1 MQFNKS
7 NLQSKDEI
15 FQSLDEQG
23 NIVHVSDGW
32 LEKLGYAREE
42 VIGKFFGTFLDDK
55 SLPQV
60 QKNFPHLKD
69 YGFVNNVPLLVKM
82 KNGTL
87 TEAVLNGIS
96 EYDGTGH
103 FQNTI
108 CEIRTVHDIL
118 HSELEVKKMLDN
130 ERFLRN
136 TLNLKA
142 NVLELMHKEHDFELF
157 LNNIIHVLEEPL
169 DIKAVYI
176 IDRGNL
182 HGHPDTIANE
192 IINSLYPTLKE
203 NSFLFETKE
212 DTSSEDLLELMQKD
226 DVFGFAGKVISLKN
240 HTIYILFF
248 LNEIELKDEWKNVLK
263 EIISLFVYGV
273 KTIIQK
279 DEKEALTKHSQELL
293 ETIEKESLRKTLA
306 LSVGTVGTWEWKYD
320 DNTLLWDDVMY
331 DIYGIAKDK
340 DKSSP
345 YSMWSNAIDPSN
357 KSSVEENLFNAK
369 DTNGEYNVK
378 FWISTVNNE
387 RKYIHAIGKNE
398 LNNDGKA
405 IRMVGVN
412 IDITKSKQAE
422 DDLQTAYSN
431 LKKAESIAKIG
442 NWSLDLGSNKLT
454 WSDEIFKIFEID
466 KNEFDA
472 SYDRFMHAIH
482 PDDRDMVNQAYETS
496 LQTQEA
502 YEIVHSLLMDDGR
515 IKYVKEQCETDFDEE
530 GKPLVSIG
538 TVQDITKEKLAEQAI
553 LKANDKAN
561 KANEAK
567 SEFLA
572 NMSHEIRTPMTGI
585 LGFVDRLQKGESDSE
600 RKKQFQVIRNSGE
613 TLLNIINDILDFS
626 KIESGKLELESIPF
640 RLKETL
646 QISTHSFHQL
656 ASAKNINL
664 FNAVNEN
671 VPVCA
676 YGDETRLKQV
686 IFNLF
691 NNAIKFT
698 NSGGNITL
706 QTRFNEENNILH
718 VAIIDT
724 GVGIA
729 KDNLE
734 KIFQAFSQ
742 EDVST
747 TRKFGGTGLGLSI
760 SSSFVNLMGGELKV
774 ESNVGKGSKFYFE
787 IPIKICS
794 ETDMEDKNEI
804 TKGSDDILSFEG
816 SVLIVED
823 NKTNQMLLSMILDD
837 HGVNYDI
844 ACNGAEGVMM
854 NKLNN
859 YKIILMDENMPI
871 MNGIE
876 ATKNIR
882 EQEIDTGDY
891 TPIIAVTANALKDD
905 RKRFLDAGMDD
916 YISKP
921 YDEDDIVSVLKK
933 YMYVLKED

>member
-7 NLQSKDEI
+7 NLESKDKI

-23 NIVHVSDGW
+23 RIVHVSDGW

-87 TEAVLNGIS
+87 AEAVLNGIS

-142 NVLELMHKEHDFELF
+142 NVLELMHKEHEFELF
-157 LNNIIHVLEEPL
+157 LNNIIHVLEGSL

-176 IDRGNL
+176 IDGENL
-182 HGHPDTIANE
+182 HGHPDSIANE
-192 IINSLYPTLKE
+192 IINSLYPELKE
-203 NSFLFETKE
+203 NSLLFETKE
-212 DTSSEDLLELMQKD
+212 DASSEELLELMQKA
-226 DVFGFAGKVISLKN
+226 DVFGFTGKAISLTN
-240 HTIYILFF
+240 HNIYILFF
-248 LNEIELKDEWKNVLK
+248 LNEIELKDEWKNVLT
-263 EIISLFVYGV
+263 EIISLFAYGV

-279 DEKEALTKHSQELL
+279 NEKEALIKHSEELL
-293 ETIEKESLRKTLA
+293 ETIEKESLRKKLA

-320 DNTLLWDDVMY
+320 DNIVIWDDVMY
-331 DIYGIAKDK
+331 DIYGISKGTNE
-340 DKSSP
+340 SSS
-345 YSMWSNAIDPSN
+345 YSMWSNIVDPSD
-357 KSSVEENLFNAK
+357 KSNVEENLFNAK
-369 DTNGEYNVK
+369 DTNAEFNVK

-405 IRMVGVN
+405 IKMVGVN

-422 DDLQTAYSN
+422 DALQTAYNN
-431 LKKAESIAKIG
+431 LKKVESITKIG
-442 NWSLDLGSNKLT
+442 NWSLDLESNKLS
-454 WSDEIFKIFEID
+454 WSDEIFNIFEID
-466 KNEFDA
+466 KSTFDP
-472 SYDRFMHAIH
+472 SYERFMHAIH
-482 PDDRDMVNQAYETS
+482 PDDRDMVNQAYQTS

-502 YEIVHSLLMDDGR
+502 YEIVHRLLMDDGR
-515 IKYVKEQCETDFDEE
+515 IKYVKEKCESDFDED
-530 GKPLVSIG
+530 GRPLLSIG

-553 LKANDKAN
+553 LKANDKAH

-572 NMSHEIRTPMTGI
+572 NMSHEIRTPMTGL

-600 RKKQFQVIRNSGE
+600 RKKQFQIIRDSGE

-640 RLKETL
+640 KLNETL
-646 QISTHSFHQL
+646 QISAHSFHQL
-656 ASAKNINL
+656 ASAKNINH
-664 FNAVNEN
+664 FNAINEN
-671 VPVCA
+671 VPICA

-698 NSGGNITL
+698 NSGGSITL
-706 QTRFNEENNILH
+706 QARFNEENNILH

-724 GVGIA
+724 GIGIA
-729 KDNLE
+729 KENFE

-760 SSSFVNLMGGELKV
+760 SSSFINLMGGELKV
-774 ESNVGKGSKFYFE
+774 ESEVGKGSKFYFE
-787 IPIKICS
+787 IPIKTCS
-794 ETDMEDKNEI
+794 ETGTKDNNEI
-804 TKGSDDILSFEG
+804 IYNSDDVVSFEG
-816 SVLIVED
+816 NVLIVED
-823 NKTNQMLLSMILDD
+823 NKTNQLLLSMILNDY
-837 HGVNYDI
+837 GVNYDI
-844 ACNGAEGVMM
+844 ANDGAEGVLM

-859 YKIILMDENMPI
+859 YKIIFMDENMPI

-882 EQEIDTGDY
+882 EQEINTGSNY
-891 TPIIAVTANALKDD
+891 TPIIAVTANALKND
-905 RKRFLDAGMDD
+905 RERFLEAGMDD

-921 YDEDDIVSVLKK
+921 YTEEDIARVLEK
-933 YMYVLKED
+933 YLG